1 MGCDAAGDLRGEALM
16 DSERR
21 GGLGAQGSRWRAYAD
36 SKAANALFV
45 ANLARR
51 EAAAGTGVTA
61 LAVHPGVVSTNLI
74 RYVLPESALASMQA
88 DPEKSQAAASLLG
101 VRTPAEGAV
110 PVVWCAAADEAAAL
124 NGGFVVTPG
133 EVFANLPS
141 DVRDPVLAAKL
152 WEDSMALLGQMAA

>member
-1 MGCDAAGDLRGEALM
+1 M

-88 DPEKSQAAASLLG
+88 DPEKSQAAA
-101 VRTPAEGAV
+101 
-110 PVVWCAAADEAAAL
+110 L

-152 WEDSMALLGQMAA
+152 WEDSTALLGQMAA